1 MFRLR
6 KYFKKYW
13 ALFLIAIVMI
23 LGQASSELALPDY
36 MSNIVSNGIQAGGF
50 KDAVSDV
57 LTTDTYHHILL
68 FANEK
73 EQTVIK
79 RSYRYTKEEKLDSDI
94 KKTFPKAKNIYVLK
108 DDINHDELNK
118 AMLKSMLIVL

>member
-23 LGQASSELALPDY
+23 LGQAASELALPDY

-57 LTTDTYHHILL
+57 LTTDC
-68 FANEK
+68 
-73 EQTVIK
+73 
-79 RSYRYTKEEKLDSDI
+79 
-94 KKTFPKAKNIYVLK
+94 
-108 DDINHDELNK
+108 
-118 AMLKSMLIVL
+118 